1 MAASASY
8 GERLFNRSELAAGKK
23 WEFHLRDRVANFV
36 MASTQSLQIMYE
48 VSPSQCPRNCGTG
61 FNKRIIPIV
70 PSRLEKPN
78 TFRKPM
84 LMLFGLGTL
93 LCPLALGMLHTLPA
107 CGQVLY
113 TSGPLPSFEVA
124 SIRPMPD
131 GYSSTSPHGGN
142 IVRLHFTPKMMVGY
156 AYNLPDFAVGR
167 ILNAPGWTEDNY
179 EIQGKIGDSDYAA
192 MQKMTPEEKNRQI
205 QLMVQSLLKDRM
217 QLKVHLEKREE
228 TVYALEVAKG
238 GMKLAPAKEGMPKR
252 FDLTHHGQ
260 NYQLTDNGGNLYG
273 FAELLGREPEI
284 GGRSVVNKTGIT
296 GSYDL
301 ALHWTRTGS
310 TAAVTDDASTQDENG
325 PSFFTAI
332 QEQLGLRLAATK
344 DQVDYVIVDHIEKP
358 SAN

>member
-1 MAASASY
+1 MTSRPESL
-8 GERLFNRSELAAGKK
+8 RLFQKL
-23 WEFHLRDRVANFV
+23 
-36 MASTQSLQIMYE
+36 
-48 VSPSQCPRNCGTG
+48 
-61 FNKRIIPIV
+61 
-70 PSRLEKPN
+70 
-78 TFRKPM
+78 M
-84 LMLFGLGTL
+84 LMISGLSTL
-93 LCPLALGMLHTLPA
+93 LCPLALGTLPTLPA
-107 CGQVLY
+107 YGQVLH

-142 IVRLHFTPKMMVGY
+142 IVRLHFTPKMMIGY
-156 AYNLPDFAVGR
+156 AYNLPDFSDR
-167 ILNAPGWTEDNY
+167 IVNAAGWTEDNY
-179 EIQGKIGDSDYAA
+179 EVQGKISDSDFAA
-192 MQKMTPEEKNRQI
+192 MQKMTPEEKNQQI

-217 QLKVHLEKREE
+217 QLKVHLEQREE

-273 FAELLGREPEI
+273 LAELLGREPEI
-284 GGRSVVNKTGIT
+284 GGRSIVNKTGIA
-296 GSYDL
+296 GSYDV

-310 TAAVTDDASTQDENG
+310 VAAGTDDASTQDENG
-325 PSFFTAI
+325 PSLFTAI
-332 QEQLGLRLAATK
+332 QEQLGLRLVTTK